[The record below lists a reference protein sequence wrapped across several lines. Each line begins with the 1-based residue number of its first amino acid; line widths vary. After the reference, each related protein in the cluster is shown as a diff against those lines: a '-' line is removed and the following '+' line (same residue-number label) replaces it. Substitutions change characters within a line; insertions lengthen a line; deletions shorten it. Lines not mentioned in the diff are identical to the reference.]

1 MAVDFGGND
10 ISVIAGEALT
20 DKQYYAVTQESDGK
34 VDLGDSSGEL
44 VLGIVQSSGTI
55 ADGDVCRVRI
65 SGVSKVVISGA
76 VEEGAELA
84 TGAAGKLAAATDGD
98 YVCAIA
104 LEPSSA
110 DGDVVRARLVTY
122 QKNPAA

>member
-10 ISVIAGEALT
+10 ISVIAGETLT
-20 DKQYYAVTQESDGK
+20 DKQFYAVTQESDGK
-34 VDLGDSSGEL
+34 ADLGDSAGEL
-44 VLGIVQSSGTI
+44 VLGILQSSGTI
-55 ADGDVCRVRI
+55 VDGDVCRVRI
-65 SGVSKVVISGA
+65 GGVSKAVVSAA

-84 TGAAGKLAAATDGD
+84 VATTGKLAAATDGD

-110 DGDVVRARLVTY
+110 DGDVIRTRLVTY